1 VASPAEGRAER
12 GGRGLRSDARRNR
25 DRVLA
30 AAEQALASG
39 GTGVPLDE
47 IARRAGVGAGTVYR
61 HFPSKDALIEAVVA
75 SRMARMAAAARSF
88 AAQEDAG
95 AAFFRFF
102 AQLIEWIAFNKAL
115 VAALDRRTGIPA
127 ASESKREFQ
136 AALSEL
142 RSRAQQAGAIR
153 ADVDDDDV
161 VALLTGCVAMVAVR
175 GSADRMVAL
184 ACDALRPAGPSPL
197 PPSVTRADTE
207 ARIRDEDQRQE
218 RNETLQGG
226 DGRCAVCGRPLP
238 GPARGR
244 PRRFCGNACRQ
255 KAHRERATARAL
267 IAVPGSVQCL
277 GLAEYQ
283 AAHVRRAAGV

>member
-1 VASPAEGRAER
+1 MTRAAEGRTQSA
-12 GGRGLRSDARRNR
+12 GRRPRSDARRNR
-25 DRVLA
+25 DRVLT

-39 GTGVPLDE
+39 GVDVPLDE

-75 SRMARMAAAARSF
+75 SRMARMAVTARSF
-88 AAQEDAG
+88 AAQPDAG
-95 AAFFRFF
+95 RAFFSCF

-115 VAALDRRTGIPA
+115 VAALNRRTGIPV

-184 ACDALRPAGPSPL
+184 ACAALRPAADPLPSP
-197 PPSVTRADTE
+197 VTKIGGHPANRNE
-207 ARIRDEDQRQE
+207 SQRQE
-218 RNETLQGG
+218 RNEI
-226 DGRCAVCGRPLP
+226 DDRESVRCAVCGTPLP

-255 KAHRERATARAL
+255 KAHRERVTA
-267 IAVPGSVQCL
+267 
-277 GLAEYQ
+277 Q
-283 AAHVRRAAGV
+283 ADRSSA